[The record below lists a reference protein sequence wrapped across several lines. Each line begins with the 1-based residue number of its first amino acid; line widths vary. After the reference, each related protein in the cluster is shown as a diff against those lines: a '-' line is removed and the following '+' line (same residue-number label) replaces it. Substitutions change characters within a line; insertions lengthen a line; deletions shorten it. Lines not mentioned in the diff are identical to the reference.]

1 MKASALDRNI
11 YHTFGRKFS
20 WQPGH
25 FLFFRHL
32 EVLLNNILN
41 LTKSSFFNKLLSVL
55 LDSLLPQSD
64 RILCHR
70 RYDHPSAGTKNNRT
84 PRNRKSIAGISRRHD
99 GLRQQSHINSGRVI
113 EVNQDALDYWFEA
126 HISRFTLIFLM
137 VIWPCCKITVIRH
150 ISTIRLTPPHPPP
163 LFPIPLRKS
172 LSIRGLYNFINIATD
187 LFFWIVM
194 TNLLKSFVSFSLVI
208 IRREKAWYW
217 EKWNLPRLHVY
228 TRGLPLLARDYSI
241 IGE

>member
-1 MKASALDRNI
+1 MKASALDQNI
-11 YHTFGRKFS
+11 YHTFGSKFS

-64 RILCHR
+64 RLLCHR
-70 RYDHPSAGTKNNRT
+70 RYDHPSTGTKNNRT

-113 EVNQDALDYWFEA
+113 EVNQDALDYWFET
-126 HISRFTLIFLM
+126 HISRFTLIFLI

-150 ISTIRLTPPHPPP
+150 ISTIRLTPPHHPPFFFPFHYVKTSP
-163 LFPIPLRKS
+163 LED
-172 LSIRGLYNFINIATD
+172 SIT
-187 LFFWIVM
+187 
-194 TNLLKSFVSFSLVI
+194 LL
-208 IRREKAWYW
+208 
-217 EKWNLPRLHVY
+217 
-228 TRGLPLLARDYSI
+228 T
-241 IGE
+241 

>member
-11 YHTFGRKFS
+11 YHTFGSKFS
-20 WQPGH
+20 WQPSH

-41 LTKSSFFNKLLSVL
+41 LTKSSFFNKLLSVQ

-64 RILCHR
+64 RLLCHR

-137 VIWPCCKITVIRH
+137 VI
-150 ISTIRLTPPHPPP
+150 
-163 LFPIPLRKS
+163 
-172 LSIRGLYNFINIATD
+172 
-187 LFFWIVM
+187 
-194 TNLLKSFVSFSLVI
+194 
-208 IRREKAWYW
+208 
-217 EKWNLPRLHVY
+217 
-228 TRGLPLLARDYSI
+228 
-241 IGE
+241 